1 MRIHTE
7 YLTIQTKEIR
17 EIHRLTE
24 DVKAALQKSELTD
37 GMVLAGVLHANA
49 AVVLGLGEAKFFE
62 DLGAWLETHAPARED
77 YALGRAF
84 ESNASTVLQ
93 SILAGSQIS
102 IAFSEGRLDLG
113 PWQEILYLEF
123 DGQRPKRVVLKFLGE

>member
-7 YLTIQTKEIR
+7 YLTIHTQQTAEIR
-17 EIHRLTE
+17 AITE
-24 DVKAALQKSELTD
+24 DVKAALKKSEMTD
-37 GMVLAGVLHANA
+37 GMVLVGALHANA
-49 AVVLGLGEAKFFE
+49 AVALGLGDPKFLQ
-62 DLGAWLETHAPARED
+62 DLQAWLESLVPAREE

-84 ESNASTVLQ
+84 ESSASTVLK
-93 SILAGSQIS
+93 SMLAGLQLPV
-102 IAFSEGRLDLG
+102 AFSEGRLDMG